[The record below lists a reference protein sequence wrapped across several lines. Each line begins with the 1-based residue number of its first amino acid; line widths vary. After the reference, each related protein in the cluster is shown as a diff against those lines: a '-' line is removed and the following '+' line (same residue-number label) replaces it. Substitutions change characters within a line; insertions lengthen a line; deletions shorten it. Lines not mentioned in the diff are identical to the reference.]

1 MRDYTRAEL
10 EKKLAPLAAEPA
22 DIEHVLEDLVKG
34 GWQSDDR
41 FARSFG
47 RQKAPKQGSALIAQA
62 MRQKGLPEALIR
74 SEVAELA
81 QTDLQRAQTVWQKK
95 FGALAQTPQVR
106 ARQARF
112 LLSRGFS
119 GDIVRKVIGGRDL
132 DLED

>member
-22 DIEHVLEDLVKG
+22 DIQRVLEDLAKG

-62 MRQKGLPEALIR
+62 MRQKGLSDELIR
-74 SEVAELA
+74 SAVAELA

-95 FGALAQTPQVR
+95 FGALAQTPQMR

-119 GDIVRKVIGGRDL
+119 GEVVSQVVGGREL